1 MKRLLDPGGCPW
13 DREQTHATLKPYLIE
28 EAHEVCEAIDADD
41 DRRLC
46 EELGDVALQVVFH
59 AELAERAGKFRFED
73 VYDAICRKLLDR
85 HPHVFGDVRADDS
98 EAVLANWEQ
107 LKKEEKRRKA
117 GSKSEG
123 DVSALDGVPVALPA
137 LQRAARVQERAS
149 RVGFDWERAEDVA
162 DKVREEVEEFLQ
174 RAREGSRAGLEEEMG
189 DLLFSLVNLS
199 RFLNVSAEDALRA
212 STRKF
217 ESRFKAIERAAERQ
231 GRDLNSM
238 TLTEMDALWSEVK
251 KSA

>member
-1 MKRLLDPGGCPW
+1 
-13 DREQTHATLKPYLIE
+13 
-28 EAHEVCEAIDADD
+28 
-41 DRRLC
+41 
-46 EELGDVALQVVFH
+46 
-59 AELAERAGKFRFED
+59 
-73 VYDAICRKLLDR
+73 
-85 HPHVFGDVRADDS
+85 
-98 EAVLANWEQ
+98 
-107 LKKEEKRRKA
+107 
-117 GSKSEG
+117 
-123 DVSALDGVPVALPA
+123 
-137 LQRAARVQERAS
+137 
-149 RVGFDWERAEDVA
+149 
-162 DKVREEVEEFLQ
+162 
-174 RAREGSRAGLEEEMG
+174 MG